1 MIKFVWQA
9 ASFIIQA
16 WMFTLYGESSAV
28 TLVTYHPKKNIFG
41 HFPKYCFGL
50 FLDTD
55 PESTHTGH
63 WSRFAGTWGI
73 WMVNSQTNPSH
84 DLRSNCQTIQTC
96 LLTLTKDL
104 VHLVRTWHNQCLWGG
119 SRSVVSRFPAVWPL
133 LRSLRKLGGTSE
145 RCDAANLN
153 GMTMDNALD
162 LVSASQTW
170 STSIILS
177 AFGFSFWL
185 CDLMELTL
193 TGFKKNAY
201 DSDFA
206 PPKCYCTW
214 YQRPSLTD
222 SHR

>member
-1 MIKFVWQA
+1 MWQA

-28 TLVTYHPKKNIFG
+28 ALVTYHPKKNIFG

-84 DLRSNCQTIQTC
+84 DLRSNCQTC

-104 VHLVRTWHNQCLWGG
+104 VHLVRTWHKSMPLRWLQVGCLTI
-119 SRSVVSRFPAVWPL
+119 SRSLASTEVAPETWRN
-133 LRSLRKLGGTSE
+133 LREMRCCKLKWHDHG
-145 RCDAANLN
+145 
-153 GMTMDNALD
+153 
-162 LVSASQTW
+162 
-170 STSIILS
+170 
-177 AFGFSFWL
+177 
-185 CDLMELTL
+185 
-193 TGFKKNAY
+193 
-201 DSDFA
+201 
-206 PPKCYCTW
+206 
-214 YQRPSLTD
+214 
-222 SHR
+222 